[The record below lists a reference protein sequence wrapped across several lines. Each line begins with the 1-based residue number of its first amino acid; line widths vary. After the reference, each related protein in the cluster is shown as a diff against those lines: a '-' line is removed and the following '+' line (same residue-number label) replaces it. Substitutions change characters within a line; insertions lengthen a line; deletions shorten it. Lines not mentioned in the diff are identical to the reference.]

1 MTRINWD
8 RKCSKPQSWI
18 YKIDI
23 KFWPPLPPPSPNQ
36 GWENAR
42 FGFHPWLEGMG
53 VCCSIVFC
61 PRMQVGKRQVTNVM
75 KEIIVDLVKIPRDMI
90 NWLSFIYLSYCVSF
104 VITIRLRAVSL
115 FSWSVKQNARDWRR
129 ETGRSLAHALPS
141 LNLQKAVHITIFFL
155 V

>member
-1 MTRINWD
+1 MGKWRVLAFA
-8 RKCSKPQSWI
+8 R
-18 YKIDI
+18 
-23 KFWPPLPPPSPNQ
+23 LHPS
-36 GWENAR
+36 
-42 FGFHPWLEGMG
+42 LEGMG

-104 VITIRLRAVSL
+104 GITIRLRAVSL

-129 ETGRSLAHALPS
+129 ETERSLARALPS
-141 LNLQKAVHITIFFL
+141 LNLQKASVVSTRLIYFLQTIRASCIRSTIIWPFL
-155 V
+155 LNFGKNKHNKKI